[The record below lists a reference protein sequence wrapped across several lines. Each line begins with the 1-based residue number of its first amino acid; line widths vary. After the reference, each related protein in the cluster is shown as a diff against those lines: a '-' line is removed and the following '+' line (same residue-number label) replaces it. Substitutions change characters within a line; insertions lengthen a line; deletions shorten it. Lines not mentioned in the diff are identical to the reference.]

1 MSVNTNSVKLAGL
14 ASLAF
19 AVLVSG
25 RSMAAGFG
33 VITLTDPALGGMAAG
48 QMAIPAGW
56 VGHGIV
62 AVDSCHVS
70 QAKYPVFRIH
80 SADGKMSA
88 QALQSYGWTWITGN
102 PGLKAA
108 SGCLPLQGPVS
119 PTEFLRL
126 LVQHFLPQVHIVGPV
141 PQSSPSAAQGGKS
154 GALRVTV
161 GSGAALNDGLMSAFV
176 SCSARPATNG
186 SPAGG
191 ACYAHATIF
200 FAPSGELNSLLQMMQ
215 HVPPVKVSQRWLT
228 AVRHSAPHR

>member
-1 MSVNTNSVKLAGL
+1 MDSNVAKFAGIAILAL
-14 ASLAF
+14 
-19 AVLVSG
+19 AVLVTG
-25 RSMAAGFG
+25 PSMAAGFG
-33 VITLTDPALGGMAAG
+33 FITLTDPALGGMAAG
-48 QMAIPAGW
+48 QLAIPAGW
-56 VGHGIV
+56 GGHGIV

-88 QALQSYGWTWITGN
+88 QALQNYGWTWVTGN

-108 SGCLPLQGPVS
+108 RGCLPLQGPVA
-119 PTEFLRL
+119 PTEFLQL

-141 PQSSPSAAQGGKS
+141 PQSSQSGAQNGKS

-161 GSGAALNDGLMSAFV
+161 GSGAARNDGLMSAFV
-176 SCSARPATNG
+176 SCSARPATDG

-200 FAPSGELNSLLQMMQ
+200 FAPSGELDSLLQMVQ
-215 HVPPVKVSQRWLT
+215 HVPPFNVSQRWLT
-228 AVRHSAPHR
+228 AARHTAPHR

>member
-1 MSVNTNSVKLAGL
+1 MDIKVAKFAGIAGL
-14 ASLAF
+14 VL
-19 AVLVSG
+19 AVLVTG

-33 VITLTDPALGGMAAG
+33 FVTLTDPALGGMAAG
-48 QMAIPAGW
+48 QLAIPAGW
-56 VGHGIV
+56 TGHGIV

-70 QAKYPVFRIH
+70 QAKFPVFRIH

-88 QALQSYGWTWITGN
+88 QALQNYGWTWVTGN

-119 PTEFLRL
+119 PTKFLRL

-141 PQSSPSAAQGGKS
+141 PRSSPSGAQGGKS

-176 SCSARPATNG
+176 SCSARTATDG

-200 FAPSGELNSLLQMMQ
+200 FAPSGELDSLLQMVQ
-215 HVPPVKVSQRWLT
+215 HVPPFKVSQRWLT
-228 AVRHSAPHR
+228 AVRHSAAHR